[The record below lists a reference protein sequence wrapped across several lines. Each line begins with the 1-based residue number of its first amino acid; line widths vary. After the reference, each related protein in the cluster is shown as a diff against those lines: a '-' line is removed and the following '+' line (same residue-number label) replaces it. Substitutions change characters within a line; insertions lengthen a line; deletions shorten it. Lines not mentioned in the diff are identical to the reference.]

1 MNRPPKVRPTNLTFG
16 GVFMAKYDEEFKLA
30 IVKAYLIGE
39 GGYRSLARE
48 WGLPDPKPLKKLG
61 SHKLYLIDVVDG

>member
-1 MNRPPKVRPTNLTFG
+1 
-16 GVFMAKYDEEFKLA
+16 MAKYDEEFKLA